1 VLAIATA
8 ALSGAAHPALP
19 GFLNALAGPLSHY
32 GIWAVLLLVLVEDF
46 GVPAPGETV
55 IIAAAVYAGAGQL
68 NVVSVGVAGFIAA
81 VLGDNIGFA
90 IGRFGGRALAERWG
104 RYVFLTPERLD
115 KAQAFFDRKGS
126 WIIVAARY
134 IEGLRQANGIIAGL
148 SGMNWFRF
156 LACNMLGAALWV
168 GTWVTAGYFAGHH
181 ITTIYDDVTR
191 YALFAAI
198 AAVALVIAWIA
209 RHRLRRRRRR
219 ATARAAEDHEDAA
232 EDHED
237 NAVTTKP

>member
-1 VLAIATA
+1 MLATATA

-55 IIAAAVYAGAGQL
+55 LIAAAIYAGAGEL
-68 NVVSVGVAGFIAA
+68 NVVSVGVTGFVAA

-90 IGRFGGRALAERWG
+90 IGRYGGRALAERWG
-104 RYVFLTPERLD
+104 RYVFLTPKRLD
-115 KAQAFFDRKGS
+115 KAQAFFDRQGS
-126 WIIVAARY
+126 WIIVFARY
-134 IEGLRQANGIIAGL
+134 IEGLRQANGIIAGF
-148 SGMNWFRF
+148 SGMNWLRF

-191 YALFAAI
+191 YSLFAVI
-198 AAVALVIAWIA
+198 AAAAIVIAWIA
-209 RHRLRRRRRR
+209 VHRLRRRRHR
-219 ATARAAEDHEDAA
+219 AAARAAEDHEDK
-232 EDHED
+232 
-237 NAVTTKP
+237 AVASKP

>member
-104 RYVFLTPERLD
+104 RYVFLTPQRLD

-134 IEGLRQANGIIAGL
+134 VEGLRQANGIIAGL
-148 SGMNWFRF
+148 SGMNWLRF

-191 YALFAAI
+191 YALFATI

-209 RHRLRRRRRR
+209 RHWLRRRRRR
-219 ATARAAEDHEDAA
+219 ATAPAAEDREDHEDKTAA
-232 EDHED
+232 S
-237 NAVTTKP
+237 KP